1 MYLIRC
7 RQQLRNEENLVEKFK
22 NDRQE
27 MKDEMNR
34 NGGIILSLVV
44 FIGMDIFENTSSWEY
59 IWKK

>member
-1 MYLIRC
+1 VYLIRC

-44 FIGMDIFENTSSWEY
+44 FIGMDIFENTSS
-59 IWKK
+59 

>member
-7 RQQLRNEENLVEKFK
+7 RQQLKNEENLVEKFK

-34 NGGIILSLVV
+34 NGGILLSLEV
-44 FIGMDIFENTSSWEY
+44 FIGMDIFANTSS
-59 IWKK
+59 